1 MSEMRDLP
9 KVVCL
14 TPVKNEAWI
23 LDRFIQCASLWAD
36 HIIIADQQSDDG
48 SREIAQKYS
57 KVTLIENL
65 SSTFNEPE
73 RQKILIDE
81 ARKISGPLVLLALDA
96 DEFLTANMLA
106 SPEWKTVLESDPGTV
121 IQLQW
126 VNLLPDIRHCWIPK
140 QARAFG
146 FVDDGN
152 SKHKGK
158 KIHSPRL
165 PTPEISSRLTLKEIK
180 VIHYQYTDWL
190 RMQSKHRWYQMW
202 EIINDPNKS
211 AISVYRQYHHMYA
224 TTGQEFSLAEDKWFK
239 KYIDSGIDMTS
250 TYQPTSYW
258 WDAEAIA
265 LLEKYTPQYFRS
277 LDIWNFSWLV
287 EETNNCLIKDPR
299 SGLERLLHSWLKK
312 SQFAFH
318 ENFEKDGKKIF
329 QITKRI
335 TLIIDKILIFL
346 GW

>member
-1 MSEMRDLP
+1 MRDLP

-57 KVTLIENL
+57 KVILIENL

-81 ARKISGPLVLLALDA
+81 ARKISGHLVLLALDA

-126 VNLLPDIRHCWIPK
+126 INLLPDIRHCWIPK
-140 QARAFG
+140 QPRAFG
-146 FVDDGN
+146 LVDNG
-152 SKHKGK
+152 SSLHKGK

-165 PTPEISSRLTLKEIK
+165 PHPEISSTLTLKEIK
-180 VIHYQYTDWL
+180 VLHYQYTDWL

-202 EIINDPNKS
+202 ERINDPNKS

-224 TTGQEFSLAEDKWFK
+224 TADQEFSIAQDEWFRR
-239 KYIDSGIDMTS
+239 YVDSGIDMTS
-250 TYQPTSYW
+250 TYQPASYW

-265 LLEKYTPQYFRS
+265 LLEKYTPQHFRS
-277 LDIWNFSWLV
+277 LDIWSLPWV
-287 EETNNCLIKDPR
+287 VGAANNHLIEDPR
-299 SGLERLLHSWLKK
+299 SGLERLVHFWLKK
-312 SQFAFH
+312 SQLAFH
-318 ENFEKDGKKIF
+318 ANVEEDKKETS
-329 QITKRI
+329 QTMKKI
-335 TLIIDKILIFL
+335 TLIIDKILVFL